1 MGRNWQLVTNRK
13 LIYHG
18 FCSEDSSKLEEYG
31 NVAEM
36 AERSLC
42 MREVRGSVPRIS
54 KTFWGFDNSMW
65 CLLIMGRNWQLV
77 TNRKL
82 IYHGFCSQGTSK
94 LKGYRD
100 VAQMVERSLRM
111 REVGDRCPASPKHFR
126 GFDKSILIWLTI
138 GKNWLPVTNRKLIY
152 HEFCSQATSKLKG
165 YGDVAQMLE
174 RSLRTREVGDRW
186 PASPKHF
193 RGFDKSILIWLT
205 IGKNWLLVTNR
216 KLIYHEF
223 CSEVS
228 SKLEEYGN
236 VAEMAERSLC
246 MGEVRGSMPRISKTF
261 WGFDN
266 SMWCLLIMGRNWQ
279 LVTNRQLIYHGFCSQ
294 GTSKLKGY
302 RDVAQMVER
311 SLRMRELG
319 DRCPASPKHFR
330 CFDISSLFW
339 LTIGKDWLRVTNRKL
354 MYHEFCSE
362 ASSKLEEYGNV
373 AEMAERS
380 LCMREVRGS
389 VPRISKIFW
398 GFDNS
403 IWCLLI
409 MGRNWQLVTN
419 RKLIYHGFCSE
430 DSSKLEGNG
439 DVAQM
444 VERLLCMRE
453 VRGSVPRISKTF
465 WGFNNSMW
473 CLLIMGRNWQLV
485 TNRKLIDHEFC
496 SEASSKVDEY
506 GNVAEMAER
515 SHCMREVRGSV
526 PRISKTLRL
535 RQFYLV
541 FPDNG
546 KELTTRYKSKADIS
560 WILFRR

>member
-18 FCSEDSSKLEEYG
+18 FCSEDSSNLEEYG

-126 GFDKSILIWLTI
+126 GFDKFILFWLTI
-138 GKNWLPVTNRKLIY
+138 GKDWLLVTNRKLIYHEFCSEVSSKLEEYGNVAEMAERSLCMGEVRGSVPRISKTFWGFNNSMWCLLIMGRNWQLVTNRKLIYHGFCSEASSTLGGYGDVAQTVERLLCMREVRGSIPRISKHFWGFDNSISFWLTKGKNWQLVTNRKLIY

-165 YGDVAQMLE
+165 YGDVAQMVE
-174 RSLRTREVGDRW
+174 RSLRMREVGDRW

-193 RGFDKSILIWLT
+193 RGIDKSILIWLT

-246 MGEVRGSMPRISKTF
+246 M
-261 WGFDN
+261 
-266 SMWCLLIMGRNWQ
+266 
-279 LVTNRQLIYHGFCSQ
+279 
-294 GTSKLKGY
+294 
-302 RDVAQMVER
+302 ER
-311 SLRMRELG
+311 CV
-319 DRCPASPKHFR
+319 DRCPASPK
-330 CFDISSLFW
+330 LF
-339 LTIGKDWLRVTNRKL
+339 
-354 MYHEFCSE
+354 E
-362 ASSKLEEYGNV
+362 ASTI
-373 AEMAERS
+373 
-380 LCMREVRGS
+380 LCGVC
-389 VPRISKIFW
+389 W
-398 GFDNS
+398 
-403 IWCLLI
+403 
-409 MGRNWQLVTN
+409 
-419 RKLIYHGFCSE
+419 
-430 DSSKLEGNG
+430 
-439 DVAQM
+439 
-444 VERLLCMRE
+444 
-453 VRGSVPRISKTF
+453 
-465 WGFNNSMW
+465 
-473 CLLIMGRNWQLV
+473 
-485 TNRKLIDHEFC
+485 
-496 SEASSKVDEY
+496 
-506 GNVAEMAER
+506 
-515 SHCMREVRGSV
+515 
-526 PRISKTLRL
+526 
-535 RQFYLV
+535 
-541 FPDNG
+541 
-546 KELTTRYKSKADIS
+546 
-560 WILFRR
+560 